1 MKWLQYLTPVKSID
15 FNETKAMID
24 QSQGDGVILLDV
36 RQPKEYK
43 QAHIPG
49 ATLIPLPEL
58 GDRLDEVDRD
68 RPTLIYCA
76 TGGRSRVAAQM
87 MAGNGFKNI
96 YNVAGGIKAWEAGK
110 AVGPPDLGMDLFD
123 GKQTPEE
130 ILKTAYSLEEGLRD
144 FYLSMSEEAPGAEI
158 KSLFLKLSEIEIKH
172 QDSIVAAYQGLGHPE
187 VTSKD
192 FSGMVEKKAMEG
204 GMTTQEYLDMFNP
217 DLSSAVDVISLA
229 MSIEAQA
236 LDLYH
241 RVGADLTNEA
251 ARAIVLKIADEEKIH
266 LESLGKL
273 MDSLG

>member
-1 MKWLQYLTPVKSID
+1 MKWLQYLTPVKSVD
-15 FNETKAMID
+15 FNETKSMID
-24 QSQGDGVILLDV
+24 QAQGDGVILLDV
-36 RQPKEYK
+36 RQPKEYQ

-68 RPTLIYCA
+68 NPVLIYCA

-96 YNVAGGIKAWEAGK
+96 YNVAGGIKAWKAGK
-110 AVGPPDLGMDLFD
+110 AVGPPDLGMDLFE
-123 GKQTPEE
+123 GKQSPEE

-144 FYLSMSEEAPGAEI
+144 FYLSMSEEAPAAEI
-158 KSLFLKLSEIEIKH
+158 KSLFLKLSEIEVKH
-172 QDSIVAAYQGLGHPE
+172 QESIVEAYQGLGHPE
-187 VTSKD
+187 VTLQD
-192 FSGMVEKKAMEG
+192 FSGMVEEKAMEG
-204 GMTTQEYLDMFNP
+204 GMTTREYLDRFNP

-241 RVGADLTNEA
+241 RVGAQLTDAA
-251 ARAIVLKIADEEKIH
+251 ARSIVLKIADEEKAH

-273 MDSLG
+273 MDSL